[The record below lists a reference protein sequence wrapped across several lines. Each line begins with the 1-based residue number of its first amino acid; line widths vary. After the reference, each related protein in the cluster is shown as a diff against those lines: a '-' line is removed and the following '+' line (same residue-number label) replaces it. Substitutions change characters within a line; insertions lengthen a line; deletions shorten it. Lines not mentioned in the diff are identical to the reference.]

1 MSNQVT
7 IGIDVGTGS
16 VRAGVFTLSG
26 KMLGTASASIKEN
39 HPGEDFY
46 EQSSRDIWEQTGVVV
61 RKALSESG
69 RTAQDVIGLSYDATC
84 SLVALDAKQ
93 GPVTVSE
100 SGDDDWNI
108 IVWRDHR
115 AIDQVTRINDGGY
128 DVLRYVGG
136 IMSPEQ
142 EPPKLL
148 WIKEN
153 LPQTWERTAKFFD
166 LADFMVFQ
174 STGQDLRSLCTNV
187 CKWTY
192 LGHESRWDQS
202 FFDAV
207 GIGDLFENGRVTNE
221 IAPMGE
227 CAGKLTQPAAG
238 HLGLSSNTTVGVGI
252 IDAHAGGI
260 GVAVEESALAL
271 IGGTSSCHMAVAPES
286 RFVDGIWGP
295 YFGAMIPG
303 KWLNEGG
310 QSATGALLDHTIERY
325 GTIKADDHLKHVL
338 DGKDMNTL
346 HAELN
351 AFIADK
357 GVGPDYTE
365 RIHILPYHHGNR
377 SPNADPKARGIVDGL
392 TLDMSYDT
400 LARLYYAT
408 IQAVAYGTRH
418 IIDSLEDKGYHIDR
432 IKACGGGTK
441 NPLWIQT
448 HADATQKP
456 IELPE
461 EPEAVL
467 LGAAIRGAVAGGAF
481 ESIEAAMGEMCRA
494 GEVIEP
500 DAETRGYHDWKYG
513 QQLEMYG
520 QHLGRRKSRSL
531 HPE

>member
-7 IGIDVGTGS
+7 IGVDVGTVS
-16 VRAGVFTLSG
+16 VRAGVFTLTG
-26 KMLGTASASIKEN
+26 KMLGTSSLPIKEN
-39 HPGEDFY
+39 HPKEDFY
-46 EQSSRDIWEQTGVVV
+46 EQSSADIWEQTGKVV
-61 RKALSESG
+61 RKALVESG
-69 RTAQDVIGLSYDATC
+69 RSSTDVIGLSYDATC
-84 SLVALDAKQ
+84 SLVALDKDQ
-93 GPVTVSE
+93 KPVTVSE
-100 SGDDDWNI
+100 SGEDSWNI

-115 AIDQVTRINDGGY
+115 AIDQVTRINGGGY

-148 WIKEN
+148 WLKEN
-153 LPQTWERTAKFFD
+153 LPNAWSRTAKFFD
-166 LADFMVFQ
+166 LADFMVYQ

-192 LGHESRWDQS
+192 LGHESKWDQS

-207 GIGDLFENGRVTNE
+207 GIGDLFEEGRVTNE

-227 CAGKLTQPAAG
+227 NAGQLTQEAAD
-238 HLGLSSNTTVGVGI
+238 HLGLSTNSIVGVGI

-260 GVAVEESALAL
+260 GLAVDESSLAL
-271 IGGTSSCHMAVAPES
+271 IGGTSSCHMAVSPES
-286 RFVDGIWGP
+286 RFVDGVWGP
-295 YFGAMIPG
+295 YFGAMVPG

-325 GTIKADDHLKHVL
+325 GTIKDGDNLTHVL
-338 DGKDMNTL
+338 DGKDINSV

-351 AFIADK
+351 AFIANQ
-357 GVGPDYTE
+357 GVGPEYTE

-377 SPNADPKARGIVDGL
+377 SPNADPNARGIVDGL
-392 TLDMSYDT
+392 TLDMSYET
-400 LARLYYAT
+400 LVRLYCAT
-408 IQAVAYGTRH
+408 IQSIAYGTRH
-418 IIDSLEDKGYHIDR
+418 IIDSLEEKGYKIDR

-441 NPLWIQT
+441 NALWIQT
-448 HADATQKP
+448 HADATQRA

-467 LGAAIRGAVAGGAF
+467 LGAAILGAVAGGAY

-500 DAETRGYHDWKYG
+500 EAGSRGYHDWKYER
-513 QQLEMYG
+513 QLGMYAE
-520 QHLGRRKSRSL
+520 HLKRRES
-531 HPE
+531 HYA

>member
-1 MSNQVT
+1 MSDQVT
-7 IGIDVGTGS
+7 IGVDVGTGS

-26 KMLGTASASIKEN
+26 KMLGTATEPIKEN
-39 HPGEDFY
+39 HPKEDFY
-46 EQSSRDIWEQTGVVV
+46 EQSSRDIWKQTGKVV
-61 RKALSESG
+61 RKALAESG
-69 RTAQDVIGLSYDATC
+69 RPGSDVIGLSYDATC
-84 SLVALDAKQ
+84 SLVALDGGQ
-93 GPVTVSE
+93 RPVTVSE

-115 AIDQVTRINDGGY
+115 AIDQVNRINAGGF

-148 WIKEN
+148 WLKEN
-153 LPQTWERTAKFFD
+153 LPGTWSRTAKFFD

-192 LGHESRWDQS
+192 LGHESKWDQS
-202 FFDAV
+202 FFDAA
-207 GIGDLFENGRVTNE
+207 GIGDLFDGGRVTNE

-227 CAGKLTQPAAG
+227 SAGTLTPEAAT
-238 HLGLSSNTTVGVGI
+238 HLGLSSNTIVGVGM

-260 GVAVEESALAL
+260 GVAVDEASLAL
-271 IGGTSSCHMAVAPES
+271 IGGTSSCHMAVAPEA
-286 RFVDGIWGP
+286 RFVDGVWGP

-303 KWLNEGG
+303 KWLAEGG
-310 QSATGALLDHTIERY
+310 QSATGALLDNTIERY
-325 GTIKADDHLKHVL
+325 GGIKDGDRLTHVL
-338 DGKDMNTL
+338 DGKEMNAV
-346 HAELN
+346 HADLN
-351 AFIADK
+351 AFIASE
-357 GVGPDYTE
+357 GVGAEYTE

-377 SPNADPKARGIVDGL
+377 SPNADPNARGVIDGL
-392 TLDMSYDT
+392 TLDMSYET

-408 IQAVAYGTRH
+408 IQSIAYGTRH
-418 IIDSLEDKGYHIDR
+418 IIDSLEEKGYAINT

-448 HADATQKP
+448 HADAAQRP

-467 LGAAIRGAVAGGAF
+467 LGAAILGAVAGGAF
-481 ESIEAAMGEMCRA
+481 DTIESAMGEMCHA
-494 GEVIEP
+494 GEVVDPNAGSKE
-500 DAETRGYHDWKYG
+500 YHDWKYER
-513 QQLEMYG
+513 QLGMYAE
-520 QHLGRRKSRSL
+520 HLSRRAQIENR
-531 HPE
+531 E

>member
-1 MSNQVT
+1 MSNEVA
-7 IGIDVGTGS
+7 IGVDVGTGS
-16 VRAGVFTLSG
+16 VRAGVFNLTG
-26 KMLGTASASIKEN
+26 KMLASATEPIKEH
-39 HPGEDFY
+39 HPKEDFY
-46 EQSSRDIWEQTGVVV
+46 EQSSRDIWEQTGKVV
-61 RKALSESG
+61 RKALTDSG
-69 RTAQDVIGLSYDATC
+69 RSGADVIGLSFDATC
-84 SLVALDAKQ
+84 SLVALDEQ
-93 GPVTVSE
+93 QNPVTVSE

-115 AIDQVTRINDGGY
+115 AIDQVNRINDGGY

-148 WIKEN
+148 WLKEH
-153 LPQTWERTAKFFD
+153 LPETWSRTAKFFD
-166 LADFMVFQ
+166 LADFMVYQ

-192 LGHESRWDQS
+192 LGHEAKWDQT

-207 GIGDLFENGRVTNE
+207 GIGDLFENDRVTNE

-227 CAGKLTQPAAG
+227 NAGTLTAEAAE
-238 HLGLSSNTTVGVGI
+238 HLGLSTQTTVGVGI

-260 GVAVEESALAL
+260 GVAVDERSLAL

-286 RFVDGIWGP
+286 RFVDGVWGP

-310 QSATGALLDHTIERY
+310 QSATGALLDHTIERF
-325 GTIKADDHLKHVL
+325 GQLKDGDSLTHVL
-338 DGKDMNTL
+338 DGKDMNTV
-346 HAELN
+346 HADLN
-351 AFIADK
+351 AFIASQR
-357 GVGPDYTE
+357 VAPEYTE

-377 SPNADPKARGIVDGL
+377 SPNADPNARGIVDGL

-408 IQAVAYGTRH
+408 IQSIAYGTRH
-418 IIDSLEDKGYHIDR
+418 IIDALEEKGYRIET

-448 HADATQKP
+448 HADATQRS

-461 EPEAVL
+461 EPAAVL
-467 LGAAIRGAVAGGAF
+467 LGAAILGAVAAGAF
-481 ESIEAAMGEMCRA
+481 DSIEAAMGEMCRA
-494 GEVIEP
+494 GELIEP
-500 DAETRGYHDWKYG
+500 DGSSKAYHEWKYG
-513 QQLEMYG
+513 LQMEMYSE
-520 QHLGRRKSRSL
+520 QLRRRESQV
-531 HPE
+531 